1 MEYSDLGSFLSERM
15 RERGL
20 ASKRLSELTGI
31 SVKHLE
37 ALREGRFDQL
47 PSPPYLRGY
56 LMKLG
61 QILEFD
67 ANEWWDGLKNAR
79 PAKNSA
85 PTDELPK
92 NRFKKEPVKKYIIP
106 GALAIVLIFYFGF
119 RFSEILGKPSITIS
133 YPSENVTIV
142 NQNSVSIIGR
152 VTGGDTL
159 KVNSETISAG
169 QNGYWE
175 KTIPLQPGINTI
187 EISAKKFLGRE
198 TKIIRQIIY
207 EPPKNSSSSAPAL

>member
-15 RERGL
+15 RERGVTV
-20 ASKRLSELTGI
+20 KRLSELTGI

-47 PSPPYLRGY
+47 PSAPYLRGY

-67 ANEWWDGLKNAR
+67 ANDWWEGLRNAR

-106 GALAIVLIFYFGF
+106 GALAIILIFYFGF
-119 RFSEILGKPSITIS
+119 RFSKIFGQPSITIS
-133 YPSENVTIV
+133 YPAENVTIV
-142 NQNSVSIIGR
+142 SQDSVSIIGR
-152 VTGGDTL
+152 MTGGDTL
-159 KVNSETISAG
+159 KVNFETISAG
-169 QNGYWE
+169 QNGDWQ
-175 KTIPLQPGINTI
+175 KTVSLQPGINTI

-198 TKIIRQIIY
+198 TKIIRQVIY
-207 EPPKNSSSSAPAL
+207 EPPKSSSSSAPAL